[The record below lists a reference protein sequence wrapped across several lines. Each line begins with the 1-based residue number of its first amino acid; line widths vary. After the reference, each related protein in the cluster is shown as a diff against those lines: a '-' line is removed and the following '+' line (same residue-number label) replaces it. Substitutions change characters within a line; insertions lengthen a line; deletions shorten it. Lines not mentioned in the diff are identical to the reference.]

1 MPLQVTSDN
10 IEVTPSM
17 KVLAESKV
25 SKLLNKLKDTPDD
38 LVDVRVVLN
47 KGDGEGTFDAKV
59 ELSVNGKMIVGFDTD
74 FTLESSLIKAVNDAL
89 RQYKKI
95 KLKRIEEEWEGRRKL
110 KKMVVEN
117 PAVLDEVAEIT

>member
-17 KVLAESKV
+17 KALAESKI
-25 SKLLNKLKDTPDD
+25 SKILNKLKDVSSD
-38 LVDVRVVLN
+38 LVDIRVVLN

>member
-47 KGDGEGTFDAKV
+47 KGDGEGTSDAKV
-59 ELSVNGKMIVGFDTD
+59 ELSVNGKMIVGVDTD